1 MYKILIYL
9 FIFSSLPLC
18 ALQSPDGALA
28 ARKETSQPRAAPD
41 MGKPSAKAGDEVKT
55 EYFNLKIPPGWI
67 MPFPVNRKPDG
78 VSVVFGDQKTDVTV
92 TLNAIQ
98 VPLSLKEFTEKVLPG
113 MKKSGLDPVG
123 PVRENG
129 LDKVTFKGKLKGMA
143 WFGSTGKL
151 CAATVVLSQSPDIS
165 PANEI
170 LGVLKSPTPGLFPKK
185 IK

>member
-1 MYKILIYL
+1 MYKVLIYL
-9 FIFSSLPLC
+9 FLFAAVLLC
-18 ALQSPDGALA
+18 PLQSPDRAQA
-28 ARKETSQPRAAPD
+28 ARKEASQPKAAPD
-41 MGKPSAKAGDEVKT
+41 MVNPPAKAGDVVKT

-67 MPFPVNRKPDG
+67 MPYPVNRKPDG
-78 VSVVFGDQKTDVTV
+78 VSAVFGDQRSDVTV

-98 VPLSLKEFTEKVLPG
+98 APLSLKEFTEKVLPG

-143 WFGSTGKL
+143 WFCSTGKL
-151 CAATVVLSQSPDIS
+151 CAAAVILSQSPDIS

-170 LGVLKSPTPGLFPKK
+170 LGALKSTPPGLFPKK